1 MEENR
6 EEQQGEQQ
14 GEQEK
19 EKRPVLCTQSAPAH
33 IHKCHFH
40 SQSDTYRQFALTHS
54 LEEERGLEIAENASK
69 YAKNP
74 ESDSRKTMRLDS
86 LPQTENK
93 AFLKCCDRWPDDGHY
108 KRKDG
113 LKIHSKEKSE
123 RQALEK
129 I

>member
-1 MEENR
+1 MPPVEENR
-6 EEQQGEQQ
+6 EEQQER
-14 GEQEK
+14 
-19 EKRPVLCTQSAPAH
+19 EKRPVLSTQSGPAH

-54 LEEERGLEIAENASK
+54 LEEERGLEIVENACK

-74 ESDSRKTMRLDS
+74 ESHSQKTMRPDS

-93 AFLKCCDRWPDDGHY
+93 AFLKCCDKWPDDEHY
-108 KRKDG
+108 KRQDG
-113 LKIHSKEKSE
+113 LKNHLKEKSE